1 MSYIWGHV
9 VTPARPPVE
18 AMHGGRAAPWRRMT
32 VALCMLL
39 IVPRAHP
46 DLIARRHG
54 VHRQGTGGAGRAAW
68 VSSLLP
74 ASLQRAAGSEAC
86 SPAAASA
93 RFTLRR
99 VHRFSAAMV
108 ASDGCGAD
116 ESERSRTLDWVN
128 EKTRG
133 AANGFEIIFERSKIR
148 MDQYLDLAGEVP
160 GRQQGK
166 VREESSKTSEMS
178 RAARTGGEQG
188 GSTEFDDIAE
198 RSKQRLDMFLDTG
211 CVKAKTEVK
220 QEYTKAPKAQTR
232 DHDGEHNDFQI
243 IARRSSK
250 RIDMEAQRWE
260 LRSKQ
265 GALVQLQKT
274 LRDSKK
280 DVQAYRQGVEMHQ
293 AALSAAVRKGVA
305 RSRIQDLQDSLRA
318 SQIKLRNMEH
328 RAKLVE
334 DEAQALLMVLHD
346 TEAQLEAHRI
356 RNELV
361 SERERQLSKLQK
373 LLDDMSSS
381 DSGHKNN
388 VAVPD
393 SMAYRLDAMTAGVVT
408 LAQQGAGHHVENML
422 GDEEQLH
429 ARLRDFLW
437 QRVSLTKKK
446 AAVAAA
452 AMHDR
457 AAGVAELNRN
467 MTALEVEVCAQEAL
481 ETTVSWLEEHLHISS
496 DKFAAMVELCPTIVL
511 LDVKANLEPV
521 FKFLTGTL
529 KLDRRGV
536 AAVITAHPAILEADV
551 KAELEPRLADVRKA
565 TGVSAD
571 KVAKLVQVQGGVLGK
586 EGLLCLQEHIDF
598 FSNEVGLG
606 NAAMGRIL
614 GMLPGLACMSVAI
627 QLRPTH
633 EWLLK
638 IGVPPKRMERLLL
651 AHPKTLSYSLEK
663 NLKPTVAYLWEE
675 IGVSDDKI
683 GKVVS
688 ACPQLL
694 GLSVEGNL
702 KPTVAFFVEEVGVPA
717 DKLAKIFSTF
727 PQLFGLSLD
736 KTIRPRVDFL
746 VNEVGVPRDKLAK
759 VICSFPNLLAYNH
772 LDNLRPTISYLHDD
786 VGIPTERMGKMV
798 AAHPQ
803 ILGYSV
809 EDKLLPTVEYL
820 MDEVKVPEEC
830 IHLVVERCP
839 KLLGCSV
846 ENNLK
851 PTVRFLMEE
860 VGMSQEEVGQIV
872 TRYPTLLGLSIDN
885 NLRPK
890 LNYLIDEVKIE
901 RTVIAHQVATLNPG
915 SAHRWR
921 AYPCVLPGR
930 RTDGAPTPASCLVGA
945 PMARLPLRPAWSAH
959 RWRAYPCVLPGR
971 RTDGAPTP
979 GTCLAFN

>member
-1 MSYIWGHV
+1 MQ
-9 VTPARPPVE
+9 
-18 AMHGGRAAPWRRMT
+18 GGRVAPWRRLT
-32 VALCMLL
+32 VALCVLL
-39 IVPRAHP
+39 IVPRVHP

-74 ASLQRAAGSEAC
+74 ASLQRTVRLAGCPSVPC
-86 SPAAASA
+86 SMAAASA
-93 RFTLRR
+93 RFALRR
-99 VHRFSAAMV
+99 VRRFSAAMV

-116 ESERSRTLDWVN
+116 ESERSRTLEWVN

-133 AANGFEIIFERSKIR
+133 AANGFEIIFERSKNRI
-148 MDQYLDLAGEVP
+148 DQYLDLAGEVS

-166 VREESSKTSEMS
+166 AREESSKANEMS
-178 RAARTGGEQG
+178 RAGGEQG

-198 RSKQRLDMFLDTG
+198 RSKQRLDMFLDSG
-211 CVKAKTEVK
+211 CVKVKTEVK
-220 QEYTKAPKAQTR
+220 QEHTKAPKAQSR
-232 DHDGEHNDFQI
+232 DHGEHNDFQI
-243 IARRSSK
+243 IAQRSSK

-274 LRDSKK
+274 LRDSQKE
-280 DVQAYRQGVEMHQ
+280 VQAYRQGVEMHE
-293 AALSAAVRKGVA
+293 AALSAAMRKGLA

-318 SQIKLRNMEH
+318 SQMKLRNMEH

-373 LLDDMSSS
+373 LLDDMS
-381 DSGHKNN
+381 
-388 VAVPD
+388 
-393 SMAYRLDAMTAGVVT
+393 RLDAMAAGVVT
-408 LAQQGAGHHVENML
+408 LAQQGAGHNVEHML

-437 QRVSLTKKK
+437 QRVGLTKKK

-452 AMHDR
+452 TMHER

-467 MTALEVEVCAQEAL
+467 LTALEAEICAQEAL

-529 KLDRRGV
+529 TLDRRGV

-586 EGLLCLQEHIDF
+586 EGLQCLQEHIDF
-598 FSNEVGLG
+598 FSNDVGLG

-614 GMLPGLACMSVAI
+614 GMLPGLACMSVAM

-663 NLKPTVAYLWEE
+663 NLKPTVEYLWEE

-702 KPTVAFFVEEVGVPA
+702 KPTVAFFVEEVGVPT

-860 VGMSQEEVGQIV
+860 VGMSLEEVGQIV

-901 RTVIAHQVATLNPG
+901 RTVIAHQVACSNPQP
-915 SAHRWR
+915 R
-921 AYPCVLPGR
+921 
-930 RTDGAPTPASCLVGA
+930 VGA
-945 PMARLPLRPAWSAH
+945 LVARLPLRPACE
-959 RWRAYPCVLPGR
+959 PTV
-971 RTDGAPTP
+971 GAPAPATSVTSNGPCLTFLLTP
-979 GTCLAFN
+979 HPHTSRSPSTSSFTTPSTSMHFLSRPPRSRYRCS